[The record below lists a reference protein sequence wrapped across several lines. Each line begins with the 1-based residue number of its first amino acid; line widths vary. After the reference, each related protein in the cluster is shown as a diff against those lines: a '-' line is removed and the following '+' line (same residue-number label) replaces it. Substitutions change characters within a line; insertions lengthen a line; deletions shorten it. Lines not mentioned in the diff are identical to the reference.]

1 AAPAPLMSF
10 VARLNANGTA
20 LKYATLFGSATGW
33 TQFPKAVAVDASGA
47 PVVVGST
54 NGPDFPTTPG
64 AFDRPLHGSTHALA
78 TPFDATGSRL
88 VFSTYLGGSPES
100 DPNSPFYQMGGGD
113 EADAVGFDPSGSI
126 VVSGQTSSPDFPTT
140 PGAYSRAISRM
151 VQGTLSTGRVFSLN
165 DAFGARLHSPGSPPT
180 YGTVLGGP

>member
-1 AAPAPLMSF
+1 FLGGSKREEINGMALANDGTGDVIVTGNTWSPDFPATNGTFAAAAPLMSF
-10 VARLNANGTA
+10 VARLNANGTT

-64 AFDRPLHGSTHALA
+64 AFDRRLNGSTDAFV
-78 TPFDATGSRL
+78 TRFDATGSKL
-88 VFSTYLGGSPES
+88 LFSTYLGGNPES

-113 EADAVGFDPSGSI
+113 
-126 VVSGQTSSPDFPTT
+126 
-140 PGAYSRAISRM
+140 
-151 VQGTLSTGRVFSLN
+151 
-165 DAFGARLHSPGSPPT
+165 
-180 YGTVLGGP
+180 